1 MRDRGAGFSSGGS
14 EDQGWKLYIT
24 SLVTILVAGLFV
36 IARLVT
42 RLVRRTLGWDDA
54 TIVVSLVSSFQP
66 DMSHGIHHAVC

>member
-1 MRDRGAGFSSGGS
+1 MRDRGVAFSNGGS

-54 TIVVSLVSSFQP
+54 TIVVSLVSSF
-66 DMSHGIHHAVC
+66 